1 MRPTDDREM
10 SVAGRESVAQAP
22 SSRSTR
28 VSDRPIRSEI
38 ASAHG
43 PSTAC
48 PRTCRPYTST
58 TSGRDRTGTVS
69 SIASPEGTVIERM
82 REPRSQLAVVR
93 TSEVS
98 RFPL

>member
-43 PSTAC
+43 PATAC

-58 TSGRDRTGTVS
+58 TSARDRTGTA